1 MVGSDESDGADGC
14 CGEGIGAEA
23 SVDSVEVAGLGCE
36 FDPLQPRSHA
46 IIKTEEK
53 IVFKPGFINTTLTHA
68 L

>member
-1 MVGSDESDGADGC
+1 MVGSDESGGADGC
-14 CGEGIGAEA
+14 WGDETGSEA
-23 SVDSVEVAGLGCE
+23 DVDSVEAAGWGCE

-53 IVFKPGFINTTLTHA
+53 IIFKSGFINSTLTHA